1 MNSAPTFKHWGH
13 GFDDPATGSQ
23 RTFRAI
29 FAAMV
34 HPGQIVTIHENP
46 DAPDVFNSA
55 SAATCLT
62 LLDYETP
69 VWTDIDWIS
78 PAISWLQF
86 DCESSVVTEPCMANF
101 AIVTKPA
108 SMPDLDYFRV
118 DRHEYHEKATTLIIQ
133 VDDILPRAS
142 DKNSNIF
149 FEKTAQ
155 LEFKGVPDKF
165 WDRWQYLSG
174 LYPLGID
181 IFFTCD
187 DVLIALPKI
196 NIEEG
201 AFDLTAR
208 ISN

>member
-1 MNSAPTFKHWGH
+1 MNSAQAFKHRGY
-13 GFDDPATGSQ
+13 GFDDPALASP

-55 SAATCLT
+55 SAAACLT

-69 VWTDIDWIS
+69 VWTDVDWIS

-118 DRHEYHEKATTLIIQ
+118 DRYEYYKNATTLIIQ

-142 DKNSNIF
+142 YKNSNIY

-155 LEFKGVPDKF
+155 LELKGVPDKF

-196 NIEEG
+196 NRKEG
-201 AFDLTAR
+201 AFDFKVF
-208 ISN
+208 

>member
-1 MNSAPTFKHWGH
+1 MNSAPTLKHWGY
-13 GFDDPATGSQ
+13 GYDDPALGSHQ
-23 RTFRAI
+23 TFRAL
-29 FAAMV
+29 FAAMER
-34 HPGQIVTIHENP
+34 PGQIVTIHENP

-69 VWTDIDWIS
+69 VWTDVDWMS
-78 PAISWLQF
+78 PAIYWLQF

-118 DRHEYHEKATTLIIQ
+118 GRYGYPEKATTMIVQ
-133 VDDILPRAS
+133 VDDIVPGAY
-142 DKNSNIF
+142 NTYSNIF
-149 FEKTAQ
+149 FDRTAQ
-155 LEFKGVPDKF
+155 LELRGVPDKF
-165 WDRWQYLSG
+165 WNQWQYISG

-187 DVLIALPKI
+187 DVLISLPKI
-196 NIEEG
+196 N
-201 AFDLTAR
+201 R
-208 ISN
+208 IKH

>member
-1 MNSAPTFKHWGH
+1 MNSAPALKHWGR
-13 GFDDPATGSQ
+13 GFDDPLTGSQ

-69 VWTDIDWIS
+69 VWTDVDWIS
-78 PAISWLQF
+78 PAIRWLQF

-118 DRHEYHEKATTLIIQ
+118 DRYEYYENATTLIIQ

-142 DKNSNIF
+142 YKNSNIY

-155 LEFKGVPDKF
+155 LELKGVPDKF

-174 LYPLGID
+174 LYPLSID

-196 NIEEG
+196 NREEG
-201 AFDLTAR
+201 AFDFKVF
-208 ISN
+208 

>member
-1 MNSAPTFKHWGH
+1 MNSVPTIKHWGL
-13 GFDDPATGSQ
+13 GFDDSSTGSQ

-69 VWTDIDWIS
+69 VWTDVDWIS

-108 SMPDLDYFRV
+108 SMPDLDCFRV
-118 DRHEYHEKATTLIIQ
+118 DRYEYHEKATTMIIQ
-133 VDDILPRAS
+133 VDDILPRA
-142 DKNSNIF
+142 DNKYSNIF

-155 LEFKGVPDKF
+155 LELKGVPDKF

-174 LYPLGID
+174 LYPLDID

-196 NIEEG
+196 NKEEG
-201 AFDLTAR
+201 TFDFEV
-208 ISN
+208 SQ

>member
-29 FAAMV
+29 LAAME
-34 HPGQIVTIHENP
+34 HPGQIVTVYEDP
-46 DAPDVFNSA
+46 DAPDAFNTA

-69 VWTDIDWIS
+69 VWTDVDWIS

-118 DRHEYHEKATTLIIQ
+118 DRYEYHENATTLIIQ

-142 DKNSNIF
+142 DKNSNIY

-155 LEFKGVPDKF
+155 LELKGVPDKF

-174 LYPLGID
+174 LYPLYID

-201 AFDLTAR
+201 TFDLTAMIR
-208 ISN
+208 N